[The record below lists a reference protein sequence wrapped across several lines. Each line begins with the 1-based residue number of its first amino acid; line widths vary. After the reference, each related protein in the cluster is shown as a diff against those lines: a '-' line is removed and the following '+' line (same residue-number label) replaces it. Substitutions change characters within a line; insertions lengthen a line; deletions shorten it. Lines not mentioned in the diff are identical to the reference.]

1 MTALKEVALSA
12 AVGAT
17 QGATTNTSADASAE
31 SVPYEQF
38 HLMVIKAQ
46 VKDEEIESL
55 KKQAEKAD
63 SERVMCL
70 KKIEE
75 LQSDYQE
82 MTENLTTSVAV
93 GERMTAEA

>member
-1 MTALKEVALSA
+1 MAALKEAALSQTA
-12 AVGAT
+12 DVTAT
-17 QGATTNTSADASAE
+17 PSGE

-55 KKQAEKAD
+55 KKQAGEAD
-63 SERVMCL
+63 SERLMCL

-75 LQSDYQE
+75 LQTDYQE
-82 MTENLTTSVAV
+82 MTENLTSSVAV
-93 GERMTAEA
+93 GAGAAAEA

>member
-1 MTALKEVALSA
+1 MAALKEAALSQTA
-12 AVGAT
+12 DVTAT
-17 QGATTNTSADASAE
+17 PSGE

-38 HLMVIKAQ
+38 HLMVIKSQ

-75 LQSDYQE
+75 LQTDYQE
-82 MTENLTTSVAV
+82 MTENLTSSVAV
-93 GERMTAEA
+93 GAGAAAEA

>member
-1 MTALKEVALSA
+1 MAALKEAALSQTA
-12 AVGAT
+12 NVTAT
-17 QGATTNTSADASAE
+17 E

-75 LQSDYQE
+75 LQTDYQE
-82 MTENLTTSVAV
+82 MTENLTSSVAV
-93 GERMTAEA
+93 GAGAAAEA